1 MLVLLT
7 DPNAWAALL
16 TLTALEI
23 VLGVDNVVFISLLAA
38 NLDPASSRR
47 ARQVGLLLAL
57 IFRVALLFALTRLG
71 QLRYPLVVAFGYE
84 ISWRNIILIGGGL
97 FLIAKATLEI
107 HREIDVDER
116 QKGPLGR
123 NAYGIVLVILQ
134 ITVIDLVFS
143 IDSIVTAIG
152 MAQHIEVMIA
162 AVLIAVAVMYAA
174 SARRRLHRAAS
185 HDQDVGS
192 VVLNP
197 DRRRAD
203 CRRVRCPHPAR
214 IRLFRYGVC
223 WPRRGIQHSRA
234 AAARTTPSMS
244 ATVLPAVDVRCAA
257 TKLRQPQVD
266 AVQRRARLRNRCWPR
281 V

>member
-97 FLIAKATLEI
+97 FLIAKATSEI

-116 QKGPLGR
+116 RP
-123 NAYGIVLVILQ
+123 
-134 ITVIDLVFS
+134 
-143 IDSIVTAIG
+143 
-152 MAQHIEVMIA
+152 A
-162 AVLIAVAVMYAA
+162 APF
-174 SARRRLHRAAS
+174 RRRS
-185 HDQDVGS
+185 
-192 VVLNP
+192 
-197 DRRRAD
+197 
-203 CRRVRCPHPAR
+203 
-214 IRLFRYGVC
+214 
-223 WPRRGIQHSRA
+223 A
-234 AAARTTPSMS
+234 AALADRSCGSEWAP
-244 ATVLPAVDVRCAA
+244 
-257 TKLRQPQVD
+257 
-266 AVQRRARLRNRCWPR
+266 
-281 V
+281 

>member
-57 IFRVALLFALTRLG
+57 IFRVALLFALTSLG

-162 AVLIAVAVMYAA
+162 AILIAVAVMYAA
-174 SARRRLHRAAS
+174 SASVAGFIVRHPTTKMLALSFLILIGVALIA
-185 HDQDVGS
+185 DGFDVHIPRGY
-192 VVLNP
+192 VYFAMGFAGLVEAFNIL
-197 DRRRAD
+197 
-203 CRRVRCPHPAR
+203 AR
-214 IRLFRYGVC
+214 
-223 WPRRGIQHSRA
+223 
-234 AAARTTPSMS
+234 
-244 ATVLPAVDVRCAA
+244 
-257 TKLRQPQVD
+257 
-266 AVQRRARLRNRCWPR
+266 QRRARRRQ
-281 V
+281 